1 MMYRTIMECV
11 FFVCV
16 RDESLS
22 SRRKRPLAPP
32 RKGRRD
38 QALLRG
44 LDVRSSLH
52 QAHASKASEASLS
65 LILLY
70 SYCTRLSFAV
80 LQRKLSL
87 RESLVTTKD
96 AEAVHEQHVNMLL
109 CVHVP

>member
-1 MMYRTIMECV
+1 MMYRTMMECV
-11 FFVCV
+11 FLFACETSHSVHGASDLWRHHV
-16 RDESLS
+16 
-22 SRRKRPLAPP
+22 
-32 RKGRRD
+32 KGRRD